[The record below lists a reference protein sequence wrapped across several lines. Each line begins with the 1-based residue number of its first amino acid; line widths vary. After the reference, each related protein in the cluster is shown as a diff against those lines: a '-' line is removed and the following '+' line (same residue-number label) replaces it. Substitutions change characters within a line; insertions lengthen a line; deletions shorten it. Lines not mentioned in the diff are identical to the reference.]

1 MNGCQQL
8 KFTVCSKQEIRVE
21 KNEFFRQVSARL
33 EEPDYGEL
41 CSAYS
46 GMIRKTQVEPRILF
60 EIPVC
65 ACARNVFSSRKIQA
79 LCGENIQF
87 ILLPDGHAAP
97 DYTTIARFRSG
108 KETGKAI
115 ENLFCRYN
123 HLPEAAGEPD
133 HEAVFIDGTKPESK
147 ANRYTFVS
155 RKTVG
160 RELKR
165 SRGS

>member
-1 MNGCQQL
+1 MPFLLYNVSIMKQRQQGAYTHIVNGCQQL

-33 EEPDYGEL
+33 EEPDYREL
-41 CSAYS
+41 YRAYS

-65 ACARNVFSSRKIQA
+65 ACARNVFGSRKIQA
-79 LCGENIQF
+79 LCEENIQF

-97 DYTTIARFRSG
+97 DYSTIARLRSG

-115 ENLFCRYN
+115 ENLFTVQSS
-123 HLPEAAGEPD
+123 AAG
-133 HEAVFIDGTKPESK
+133 S
-147 ANRYTFVS
+147 
-155 RKTVG
+155 
-160 RELKR
+160 L
-165 SRGS
+165 GSL